1 MADDI
6 NLPNLIS
13 HLQVNLGNTNG
24 IVADATRQG
33 SSVGAALGQSMQR
46 TLRNAI
52 DDIPDVELNGDTSD
66 LDRDLHRVR
75 RDLQRLSERR
85 IGVDISIEDALREME
100 RLEPHLERLQ
110 RTHPSLNVTAAV
122 GGALA
127 DLQELRLAARDA
139 DDTDIDIDVDVD
151 TRDADRRFEG
161 VRQGLSRITGMIGG
175 LGGLALPFVKAG
187 AAVGTLVP
195 LLAGAASTL
204 AQIAPAAGLAATGV
218 LAVGLANAS
227 LKIGMMGV
235 GDALKNAFDPESAE
249 AYAESLK
256 RLAPNARSFVE
267 TIRSLGPQFDKLKLK
282 VQNNLFEGLGKTLKQ
297 TAKAAG
303 PDLSQAL
310 TVSAGALNRMGRQV
324 LNTATGLAKNG
335 TLGKAL
341 DSAEVGLHNLI
352 PLPATIVQGLV
363 QIGAAAGPAFE
374 RLTRAGGGALERLS
388 ARMTKAFESGGMER
402 AIEQAIDLLGQLGR
416 VVGNVGG
423 TLGNIFGG
431 LTSGGQGLF
440 STLETITGSL
450 KDATG
455 TDGFQ
460 RALKALSETMR
471 TVATTVGPLLG
482 QALAV
487 LGPVV
492 ENLAGPAQLLVTTL
506 GDGLSRV
513 LTALGPVL
521 AEASATFGVL
531 VVALLPFVELAATLI
546 AAILPS
552 LTPLF
557 ETLGRVI
564 GEMAPFLEQ
573 LATNIGAQLL
583 PILERLPEV
592 LEAVLPVFERA
603 AAEIFPEL
611 TRVLAVLAPHLED
624 LAVELADL
632 LVQLAP
638 VAADFL
644 EFSAIVLG
652 KLAPV
657 IGPILGGLIIALT
670 GILRLLADVLG
681 GTVVPALRTA
691 GKVLTGDFSG
701 ALKSTGVNAGALKST
716 VSTAFNTMA
725 GNAIGSVARMATS
738 VGQEAARAGTRLYSG
753 VSTGVTQVR
762 TLVGN
767 LPSIVRG
774 AVSGLGSV
782 LFSAG
787 ASLITGLI
795 SGISSKIGAVRS
807 KLSELTSMIPEWKG
821 PRRKDATLLTPAGRL
836 IIQGLIKGI
845 TATTPAL
852 RSSLKAV
859 TNDLKKF
866 TSQSLLK
873 GLTGSTSQMNTAIK
887 SVTSKLKKAFGTD
900 MQRVIDAGNSKLTQL
915 TKQRAAIVKRLGS
928 TRTKSGRRDLQ
939 QQIDA
944 IDRQAAGIRREI
956 SVAKSVQKAG
966 AALQKV
972 VDAQSK
978 RLAKLAKARDAIV
991 KRLADA
997 QKKLT
1002 DLKDARTQAAQSITS
1017 GILSDANITSNN
1029 GLVNSV
1035 GAITIGLQLA
1045 VKKAKEF
1052 SANLAKLK
1060 KAGLRG
1066 DLLGDIASAGLDG
1079 GAATAAALAKAT
1091 PAELKRINE
1100 LQSQLAASAKGTGTS
1115 VAGALYDAGV
1125 KAAQGLVDGLKRQ
1138 QGAIEKQMTSIA
1150 NAMVKAIKKAL
1161 DMRSPSRRLR
1171 GVAELAMEGMPI
1183 GFEAMRDKVARS
1195 AASVAN
1201 AAVSAAQTVASV
1213 RPSIPF
1219 PGQLSAA
1226 YASGY
1231 GTGDTTNNFYLQGG
1245 DATPDGIL
1253 HALSWRGLVGRR
1265 G

>member
-1 MADDI
+1 MADDPDLTGNIRLNLTPLINGLRFAQAVTRRQIRNLVRDANRSLSDLDTSGIRNRLSTLGSSI
-6 NLPNLIS
+6 NLRPM
-13 HLQVNLGNTNG
+13 VAG
-24 IVADATRQG
+24 IGRA
-33 SSVGAALGQSMQR
+33 VGAAG
-46 TLRNAI
+46 
-52 DDIPDVELNGDTSD
+52 
-66 LDRDLHRVR
+66 
-75 RDLQRLSERR
+75 
-85 IGVDISIEDALREME
+85 
-100 RLEPHLERLQ
+100 
-110 RTHPSLNVTAAV
+110 
-122 GGALA
+122 
-127 DLQELRLAARDA
+127 RLAA
-139 DDTDIDIDVDVD
+139 
-151 TRDADRRFEG
+151 
-161 VRQGLSRITGMIGG
+161 
-175 LGGLALPFVKAG
+175 PFAAAG
-187 AAVGTLVP
+187 AAVGSLVP
-195 LLAGAASTL
+195 LLAGVLSAL

-218 LAVGLANAS
+218 IAVGLANAA
-227 LKIGMMGV
+227 LKIGLMGV
-235 GDALKNAFDPESAE
+235 GDALKNAFDPDSAE
-249 AYAESLK
+249 AYAEALK
-256 RLAPNARSFVE
+256 KLAPNARTFVE
-267 TIRSLGPQFDKLKLK
+267 TIRALGPQFDKLKLR

-297 TAKAAG
+297 TTKAAG

-324 LNTATGLAKNG
+324 LNTGTALAKNG

-341 DSAEVGLHNLI
+341 DSATIGLHNLI

-388 ARMTKAFESGGMER
+388 ARMTKAFESGAMER

-416 VVGNVGG
+416 VIGNVTG
-423 TLGNIFGG
+423 IFGNLFKG
-431 LTSGGQGLF
+431 VTQDGQGLF
-440 STLETITGSL
+440 STLEEITGSL
-450 KDATG
+450 REATG

-460 RALKALSETMR
+460 RALRALSETMG

-482 QALAV
+482 QALAI

-492 ENLAGPAQLLVTTL
+492 ENLAGPTQLLVTTL

-513 LTALGPVL
+513 LTELGPVL
-521 AEASATFGVL
+521 AEASATFGEL
-531 VVALLPFVELAATLI
+531 VIALMPFVELAATLI

-573 LATNIGAQLL
+573 LATNFGVQLL

-638 VAADFL
+638 IMADFI
-644 EFSAIVLG
+644 EFSAIILG

-657 IGPILGGLIIALT
+657 IGPILGGLLIALT
-670 GILRLLADVLG
+670 GTLRLLADVLES
-681 GTVVPALRTA
+681 TVLPALRTA

-716 VSTAFNTMA
+716 VSTAFNQMA

-738 VGQEAARAGTRLYSG
+738 VGQEATRAGTRLYSG
-753 VSTGVTQVR
+753 VSTGISQAR
-762 TLVGN
+762 TLLGN
-767 LPSIVRG
+767 LPSIARG
-774 AVSGLGSV
+774 AVSGMATV
-782 LFSAG
+782 LYSAG
-787 ASLITGLI
+787 ASLIGGLVA
-795 SGISSKIGAVRS
+795 GISSKIGEVRA
-807 KLSELTSMIPEWKG
+807 KLSSLTSMIPEWKG

-836 IIQGLIKGI
+836 IIQGLVKGI
-845 TATTPAL
+845 TATTPYL
-852 RSSLKAV
+852 RSTLKAV

-873 GLTGSTSQMNTAIK
+873 GLTGSTSQMSAAIK
-887 SVTSKLKKAFGTD
+887 SLTSKLKKAFGTD
-900 MQRVIDAGNSKLTQL
+900 MQRVVDAGNTKLTQL
-915 TKQRAAIVKRLGS
+915 AKQRAAIVKRLGS
-928 TRTKSGRRDLQ
+928 TRTKSSRQDLQ
-939 QQIDA
+939 QQLNA
-944 IDRQAAGIRREI
+944 IDRQAAGLQREI
-956 SVAKSVQKAG
+956 NVAKGVQKAG
-966 AALQKV
+966 AALQRV

-978 RLAKLAKARDAIV
+978 QLTRLAKARDTIV

-1002 DLKDARTQAAQSITS
+1002 DLKDQRARAAQSITS
-1017 GILSDANITSNN
+1017 GILSDANVTSNN

-1035 GAITIGLQLA
+1035 GAITVGLQLA
-1045 VKKAKEF
+1045 VKKAREF
-1052 SANLAKLK
+1052 AANLAKLK
-1060 KAGLRG
+1060 KAGLRS
-1066 DLLGDIASAGLDG
+1066 DLLGDIANAGLDG

-1091 PAELKRINE
+1091 PAELKRIND
-1100 LQSQLAASAKGTGTS
+1100 LQSQLTASAKGTGTS

-1138 QGAIEKQMTSIA
+1138 QGAIERQMTAIA

-1171 GVAELAMEGMPI
+1171 GVAELAMAGMPQ

-1201 AAVSAAQTVASV
+1201 AAVSAAQAVASV

-1226 YASGY
+1226 YAGASSG
-1231 GTGDTTNNFYLQGG
+1231 GDTTNNFYLQGG